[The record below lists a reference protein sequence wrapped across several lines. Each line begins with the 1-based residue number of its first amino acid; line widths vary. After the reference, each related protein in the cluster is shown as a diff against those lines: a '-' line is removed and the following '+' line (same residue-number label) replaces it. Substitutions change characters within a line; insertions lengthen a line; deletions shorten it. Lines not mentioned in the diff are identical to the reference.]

1 MKTKTILLVALVATF
16 WACNRH
22 QADEKPIEYG
32 VIEQST
38 ITGDTA
44 YYYINQEFPVFKADQ
59 PADDSLL
66 KPLNS
71 RIESFMDTAAQ
82 YYWGMEVGDVPGY
95 IDTVQAR
102 GKFELY
108 TTYEI
113 LLSTSDTI
121 SLRLETYSYALGAH
135 GFTAFHT
142 YNYDLRHQHF
152 IGLEEVLDLSSD
164 TNINII
170 NELLARYFENPED
183 CFTEVPTIDVDEQLW
198 GFRPE
203 YLVFFYE
210 AYELG
215 AYVCG
220 SAEVKIPTQELQ
232 KRNLLRMNEDL
243 AKAK

>member
-1 MKTKTILLVALVATF
+1 MKTKAIFLVALVAAL

-22 QADEKPIEYG
+22 QTDEKPIEYS

-44 YYYINQEFPVFKADQ
+44 YYYIKLEFPLFKADQ

-66 KPLNS
+66 EPLNS
-71 RIESFMDTAAQ
+71 RIESFVDTAAKF
-82 YYWGMEVGDVPGY
+82 YWGMEVKDVPGY
-95 IDTVQAR
+95 IDTVQAH

-108 TTYEI
+108 NNYEI

-142 YNYDLRHQHF
+142 YNYDIRHQRF
-152 IGLEEVLDLSSD
+152 IGLDEVLDLSSD
-164 TNINII
+164 TNVNSI

-183 CFTEVPTIDVDEQLW
+183 CFTEVPTINVNEQLW

-203 YLVFFYE
+203 YMVFFYE

-220 SAEVKIPTQELQ
+220 STEVKIPMQELR